1 MIIKNKKIVIT
12 GSSSGI
18 GYFLAKKLCKKNNV
32 IGISRRKKSKIYY
45 NYQLDINNYKQVD
58 KFYYFCK
65 KKFKKIDLLINCA
78 GITREGHNI
87 NNFIETIN
95 TNLISTFY
103 ISSKLHKLMKKNSC
117 IINISSIAGHQ
128 AFPNNP
134 GYNASKAG
142 LNMITKSLAIDYA
155 KKKIR
160 VNSLTLG
167 YFKTPM
173 TKKSYNNISKR
184 RIRSQNTI
192 LNRWGKLDDLM
203 GAINFLGT
211 KSSIYFTGQ
220 EILLDGGWTSKG
232 MK

>member
-18 GYFLAKKLCKKNNV
+18 GFYITQKLLKKNKV
-32 IGISRRKKSKIYY
+32 IGISRRSKKTKYY
-45 NYQLDINNYKQVD
+45 NYQLDINDYKQVD
-58 KFYYFCK
+58 IFYDFCK
-65 KKFKKIDLLINCA
+65 KKLKKIDLLINCA
-78 GITREGHNI
+78 GITREGHDI
-87 NNFIETIN
+87 NNFTDTIN

-103 ISSKLHKLMKKNSC
+103 LTSKLNKLMKKNSC

-134 GYNASKAG
+134 AYNCSKAG
-142 LNMITKSLAIDYA
+142 LNMLTKSLALDYA

-173 TKKSYNNISKR
+173 TMKSYNNITKKT
-184 RIRSQNTI
+184 IRSKNTM
-192 LNRWGKLDDLM
+192 LNRWGKLEDLM

-211 KSSIYFTGQ
+211 KSSTYFTGQ

>member
-18 GYFLAKKLCKKNNV
+18 GFYITQKLLKKNKV
-32 IGISRRKKSKIYY
+32 IGISRRSKKTKYY
-45 NYQLDINNYKQVD
+45 NYQLDINDYKQVGI
-58 KFYYFCK
+58 FYDFCK

-78 GITREGHNI
+78 GITREGHDI
-87 NNFIETIN
+87 NNFTDTIN

-103 ISSKLHKLMKKNSC
+103 LTSKLYKLMKKNSC

-134 GYNASKAG
+134 AYNCSKAG
-142 LNMITKSLAIDYA
+142 LNMLTKSLALDYA

-173 TKKSYNNISKR
+173 TMKSYNNITKKT
-184 RIRSQNTI
+184 IRSKNTM
-192 LNRWGKLDDLM
+192 LNRWGKLEDLM

-211 KSSIYFTGQ
+211 KSSTYFTGQ